1 MDRVKERFNV
11 LRSEAEAASE
21 RADIAERKLKNL
33 EHEFTAKEQEIAS
46 YQHQLGLLQGK
57 LDDAEVELRKA
68 QAALE
73 EDARNKEEI
82 LHLQRTVQTLNSEV
96 DAAELARQDIMQK
109 FQQVDIKAEH
119 FEKQVQKLE
128 QERDAMEKKYESE
141 AAKSK
146 AAQKELDD
154 LVLSMGDI

>member
-1 MDRVKERFNV
+1 
-11 LRSEAEAASE
+11 
-21 RADIAERKLKNL
+21 
-33 EHEFTAKEQEIAS
+33 
-46 YQHQLGLLQGK
+46 LLQGK